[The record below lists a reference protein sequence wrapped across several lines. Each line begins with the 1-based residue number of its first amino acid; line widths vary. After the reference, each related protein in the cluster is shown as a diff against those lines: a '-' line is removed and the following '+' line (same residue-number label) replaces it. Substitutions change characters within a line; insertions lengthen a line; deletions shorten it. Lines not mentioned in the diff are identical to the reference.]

1 METIRRNQHQFH
13 RRMRRKCIN
22 LCADQQ
28 KRGEPLDPIL
38 SPVERNGITM
48 AALRK
53 LEAIAKQSKAPAA
66 SNRNFG
72 VLQEVHSS
80 SSGVT
85 FQQSQ
90 GLSHNEP
97 APRSEV
103 PFSICTQSSAD
114 NPSALPSQHEF
125 ASGAV
130 QSKENE
136 SE

>member
-1 METIRRNQHQFH
+1 
-13 RRMRRKCIN
+13 MRRKCIN

-114 NPSALPSQHEF
+114 NPSAPPSQHEF
-125 ASGAV
+125 ASEAV